1 MEPLQLSGLASGF
14 DWKTVVDQLIQ
25 LERVPQN
32 RLISQQQVNSLKL
45 SALDDLEGRLENLAD
60 ALEDL
65 QDSDLFFGRNATI
78 GDSQAGIL
86 SASSGAHTLTGSYS
100 FVISGLATST
110 DQTDTL
116 NVGSAISPTSDVSG
130 VTLATMNVSSAITA
144 GTFSVNGQSVTVDTA
159 DSLQDLFDAIST
171 ATSGA
176 VTASYDPA
184 TDQLQLSSASA
195 ITLGNPTDTSNF
207 LSVARLFSNGSGS
220 VSSTSAL
227 GAVNLNSSIASSSLA
242 ASITNVDGN
251 GDGTFTIN
259 GKSIAFNV
267 NDDSIG
273 EVMQR
278 INESDAEVTINYD
291 AVTDQFTLT
300 NRDTGSLGLAVSET
314 SGGFLEAS
322 GLNTGATITL
332 GANANFTVNGG
343 GSLTSTSNILDSSVH
358 GITGLSV
365 TAQKTGTESVQVASD
380 TTGARKAIDDF
391 ISKYNAVQSF
401 IEDKTDI
408 TVNDNDTVTTDVLSD
423 NRDVSTLARSL
434 RTRIFAAESTL
445 VGAVKRLQDMGID
458 FKSGS
463 SELEIEDADLLDTTL
478 AENGDDV
485 AEVFANSTEGL
496 AVVLESFIDAFTSDN
511 GTLDTQKETL
521 NTQNANLDD
530 QFDDLERFIENER
543 DRLTN
548 SFIRMEEIQSQ
559 LQWQL
564 SVLTNSFF

>member
-32 RLISQQQVNSLKL
+32 RLINQQQFNSLKL

-78 GDSQAGIL
+78 GDSKAGIL
-86 SASSGAHTLTGSYS
+86 SASADARTLTGSYS
-100 FVISGLATST
+100 FVISDLATST
-110 DQTDTL
+110 DRTGTT
-116 NVGSAISPTSDVSG
+116 NAGSAISPTSDVSG

-184 TDQLQLSSASA
+184 TDQIQLSSASE
-195 ITLGNPTDTSNF
+195 ITLGSPTDTSNF

-278 INESDAEVTINYD
+278 INESDAEVTISYD
-291 AVTDQFTLT
+291 ALADQFKLT
-300 NRDTGSLGLAVSET
+300 NRDTGSLGLAVGET
-314 SGGFLEAS
+314 SGGFLEAL

-343 GSLTSTSNILDSSVH
+343 GSLTSTSNILDSTVH

-365 TAQKTGTESVQVASD
+365 TAKKTGTESVQVASD
-380 TTGARKAIDDF
+380 TTEARKAIDDF

-408 TVNDNDTVTTDVLSD
+408 TVDDNDTVTTDVLSD
-423 NRDVSTLARSL
+423 NREVSTLARSL

-445 VGAVKRLQDMGID
+445 VGAVKRLQDMSID

-463 SELEIEDADLLDTTL
+463 SELEDEDLLDTTL

-496 AVVLESFIDAFTSDN
+496 AVVLESFIDGFISDK

-530 QFDDLERFIENER
+530 QIDDLERFIENER

-548 SFIRMEEIQSQ
+548 SFVRMEEIQSQ
-559 LQWQL
+559 LGWQL
-564 SVLTNSFF
+564 SVLTSSFF

>member
-32 RLISQQQVNSLKL
+32 RLINQQQFNSLKL

-78 GDSQAGIL
+78 GDSKAGIL
-86 SASSGAHTLTGSYS
+86 SASADARTLTGSYS
-100 FVISGLATST
+100 FVISDLATST
-110 DQTDTL
+110 DRTGTT
-116 NVGSAISPTSDVSG
+116 NAGSAISPTSDVSG

-184 TDQLQLSSASA
+184 TDQIQLSSASE
-195 ITLGNPTDTSNF
+195 ITLGSPTDTSNF

-278 INESDAEVTINYD
+278 INESDAEVTISYD
-291 AVTDQFTLT
+291 ALADQFKLT
-300 NRDTGSLGLAVSET
+300 NRDTGSLGLAVGET
-314 SGGFLEAS
+314 SGGFLEAL

-343 GSLTSTSNILDSSVH
+343 GSLTSTSNILDSTVH

-365 TAQKTGTESVQVASD
+365 TAKKTGTESVQVASD
-380 TTGARKAIDDF
+380 TTEARKAIDDF

-408 TVNDNDTVTTDVLSD
+408 TVDDNDTVTTDVLSD
-423 NRDVSTLARSL
+423 NREVSTLARSL

-463 SELEIEDADLLDTTL
+463 SELEIEDEDLLDTTL

-496 AVVLESFIDAFTSDN
+496 AVVLESFIDGFISDK

-530 QFDDLERFIENER
+530 QIDDLERFIENER

-548 SFIRMEEIQSQ
+548 SFVRMEEIQSQ
-559 LQWQL
+559 LGWQL
-564 SVLTNSFF
+564 SVLTSSFF